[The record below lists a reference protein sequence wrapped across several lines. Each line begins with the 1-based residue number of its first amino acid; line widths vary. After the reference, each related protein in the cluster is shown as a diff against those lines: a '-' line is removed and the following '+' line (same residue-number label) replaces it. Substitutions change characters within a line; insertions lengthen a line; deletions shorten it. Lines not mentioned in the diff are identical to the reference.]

1 MISVPRTAK
10 TSKNLEKLEKTS
22 KTRKTSKKSKNSK
35 KLEKTTF
42 FSDKI
47 STSGA
52 EKSKTKG
59 VVHGNRVFLQRNSD
73 FREKQ

>member
-1 MISVPRTAK
+1 MFQHLRQQKPRKTA
-10 TSKNLEKLEKTS
+10 KTS
-22 KTRKTSKKSKNSK
+22 KTRKNVKNSK

>member
-1 MISVPRTAK
+1 MFQHLRQQKPRKTA
-10 TSKNLEKLEKTS
+10 KTS
-22 KTRKTSKKSKNSK
+22 KTRKNVKNSK

-52 EKSKTKG
+52 EKSKTK
-59 VVHGNRVFLQRNSD
+59 VIVHGNRVFLQRNSD